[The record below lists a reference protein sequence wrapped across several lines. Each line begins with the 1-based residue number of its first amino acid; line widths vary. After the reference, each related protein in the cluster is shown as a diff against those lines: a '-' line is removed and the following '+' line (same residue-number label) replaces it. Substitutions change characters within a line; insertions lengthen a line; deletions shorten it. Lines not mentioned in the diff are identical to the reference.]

1 MKFSILIAHYN
12 NAHFF
17 KDCFESILQQTY
29 TDWEAVILDDASSEE
44 EKKTVQEIISK
55 DNLLKI
61 KYYISKR
68 ADGKIIE
75 YNA

>member
-55 DNLLKI
+55 DKRFKFLKMKEI
-61 KYYISKR
+61 P
-68 ADGKIIE
+68 GLV
-75 YNA
+75 

>member
-44 EKKTVQEIISK
+44 EKKLVQEIISK
-55 DNLLKI
+55 DKRFKFLKM
-61 KYYISKR
+61 K
-68 ADGKIIE
+68 KIPGSV
-75 YNA
+75 